1 MSWAHI
7 GPASK
12 TTPSGGE
19 AGLGE
24 AIASGL
30 SQHALRPARDLR
42 SRLDAHP
49 RVLVAILAKQ
59 KEQVLPLFLRCIEEL
74 DYPKSSIVLYV
85 RTNNNTDRTEQILRD
100 WIARVGPSYAG
111 VEFDAAPVEEPVEA
125 FGQHEWNATRFRVLG
140 NIRNVS
146 LAKTAEHACDFYF
159 VCDVDNFIQPSTLRE
174 LVALKLPIVAPLLRV
189 TDPNGHY
196 SNFFAE
202 IDANGFYAHCDQYQW
217 ILQRRVR
224 GVFEVPVVHCT
235 YLIRGDVVPQLGYLD
250 GSDRY
255 EFAVFSDSARK
266 ARIQQYIDNRQ
277 VYGYITFDAE
287 SDAAKVIVGETRH
300 DQIAIAGEE
309 LSRTIEHQC
318 SFAQAPATQDAAARN
333 ASGSSSCSARVQS
346 FTVLAPDPRTW
357 VHSATFSE
365 LAETI
370 FHGLRHLGHQ
380 ASIVSRPSEADGQI
394 IALAAFFLSDTEMAQ
409 LPASAIVYNTEVV
422 QQLRRDPQSNYVDLL
437 RGHDVWD
444 YNRENAQRVSE
455 FLSKPVRYVP
465 FGFVP
470 DLARVVKGEI
480 EDIDVLFYGELNA
493 RREAIIH
500 GLEAAGLTVKHL
512 YGVYGAERDSWIA
525 RSKVVLNMHYH
536 QPGVFEIA
544 RVGYLLANSKAVVTE
559 CDPGEVVDPDLSSG
573 MLVATYDGLVDA
585 CRSLVADDN
594 RRHAIERAGFAA
606 FQQRC
611 ECDILRAAL
620 AVTPPHP
627 PINSDGQAT

>member
-1 MSWAHI
+1 VS
-7 GPASK
+7 
-12 TTPSGGE
+12 E
-19 AGLGE
+19 ADLTAGD
-24 AIASGL
+24 SV
-30 SQHALRPARDLR
+30 SQHTLRPARDLK
-42 SRLDAHP
+42 SRLDAYP

-59 KEQVLPLFLRCIEEL
+59 KENALPLFLRCIEGF

-85 RTNNNTDRTEQILRD
+85 RTNNNTDRTEQILRE
-100 WIARVGPSYAG
+100 WIARVGPSYAS
-111 VEFDAAPVEEPVEA
+111 VELDAAPVEERLEA

-189 TDPNGHY
+189 TDPNGNY

-202 IDANGFYAHCDQYQW
+202 IDPNGFYAHCYQYQW
-217 ILQRRVR
+217 ILQRWVR

-235 YLIRGDVVPQLGYLD
+235 YLIRGDVIPRLGYLD

-255 EFAVFSDSARK
+255 EFVVFSDSARK
-266 ARIQQYIDNRQ
+266 AGIQQYIDNRQ

-287 SDAAKVIVGETRH
+287 SDAAKGIVGETRH

-318 SFAQAPATQDAAARN
+318 SFTQAPAIQDAAARK
-333 ASGSSSCSARVQS
+333 APGSSRCSASAQS
-346 FTVLAPDPRTW
+346 FTVLAPDPSTW
-357 VHSATFSE
+357 VHSAAFSE
-365 LAETI
+365 LAETV
-370 FHGLRHLGHQ
+370 FHGLRHLGHE
-380 ASIVSRPSEADGQI
+380 AFVVSRLSEVTGRI
-394 IALAAFFLSDTEMAQ
+394 IALAAFFLADTDLTQ
-409 LPASAIVYNTEVV
+409 LPDSTIIYNTEVV
-422 QQLRRDPQSNYVDLL
+422 QQLERDPQSKYVTLL
-437 RGHDVWD
+437 RGHEVWD
-444 YNRENAQRVSE
+444 YNRENALRISA

-470 DLARVVKGEI
+470 ELVRVVKGEI
-480 EDIDVLFYGELNA
+480 EEIDVLFYGELNA
-493 RREAIIH
+493 RREAIIR

-559 CDPGEVVDPDLSSG
+559 CDPGEVLDPDLSSG

-594 RRHAIERAGFAA
+594 RRHAIEQAGFAA
-606 FQQRC
+606 FR
-611 ECDILRAAL
+611 ERREDDILRDAL
-620 AVTPPHP
+620 ATPEGTGRAEVTD
-627 PINSDGQAT
+627 SLC